1 MSEDAFLHSF
11 GGDEDDRDECTPT
24 VDREEFLREVD
35 YVKDFA
41 EICLVDENVLDAVLY
56 ELDYV
61 HGPFKKVHEDVHEFP
76 IAAYKAQNVIA
87 GNGMPGGELGRFPAW
102 ERKDNSLKG
111 SFANVAAREIKNV
124 NENYF
129 GMYSSFGSHRE
140 MISEMVRT
148 ESYRA
153 AILNNPSL
161 MSHATVLDVGC
172 GTGILILFAAK
183 AGTILADMATM
194 FSAGVG
200 RGEPSVPLWE
210 NVYGFDMSIF
220 GMEVLEDATQLPIVD
235 VVDISDIVTG
245 TSVLKT
251 VDLVTMESSYVDLT
265 SNFELEPKR
274 LSHVATAIAVQIRAP
289 QQQ

>member
-1 MSEDAFLHSF
+1 
-11 GGDEDDRDECTPT
+11 
-24 VDREEFLREVD
+24 
-35 YVKDFA
+35 
-41 EICLVDENVLDAVLY
+41 
-56 ELDYV
+56 
-61 HGPFKKVHEDVHEFP
+61 
-76 IAAYKAQNVIA
+76 
-87 GNGMPGGELGRFPAW
+87 
-102 ERKDNSLKG
+102 
-111 SFANVAAREIKNV
+111 
-124 NENYF
+124 
-129 GMYSSFGSHRE
+129 
-140 MISEMVRT
+140 MVRT

-183 AGTILADMATM
+183 AGTILTDMATM

-200 RGEPSVPLWE
+200 RGGPSVPLWE

-274 LSHVATAIAVQIRAP
+274 LSHVAAAIAVQIRAP

>member
-41 EICLVDENVLDAVLY
+41 KICLVDENVLDAVLY

-61 HGPFKKVHEDVHEFP
+61 HGPFKKVHEEVHEVP

-87 GNGMPGGELGRFPAW
+87 GNGIPGGELGRFPAW

-111 SFANVAAREIKNV
+111 SFANVAARVIKNV
-124 NENYF
+124 DENYF
-129 GMYSSFGSHRE
+129 GTYSSFGSHRE

-183 AGTILADMATM
+183 AGTILTDMATM

-200 RGEPSVPLWE
+200 RGGPSIPLWE

-220 GMEVLEDATQLPIVD
+220 GMEVLEDATLLPIVD

-265 SNFELEPKR
+265 SSFELEPTR
-274 LSHVATAIAVQIRAP
+274 LSHVAAAIAVQIRAP